1 MRFPT
6 RRAAASY
13 SAHCRWRAAEVRAQ
27 AERDAGIP
35 DREPISDLRDAL
47 ELDLR
52 THGGPRLLIEPRVGY
67 VAVRVLDADSG
78 RLIECAALKTAL
90 HNIAA
95 RLPRRLGL
103 RNLE

>member
-1 MRFPT
+1 MRFRT
-6 RRAAASY
+6 RQAAASY
-13 SAHCRWRAAEVRAQ
+13 SARCRWRAAEARAK

-35 DREPISDLRDAL
+35 DREPITDLRDPL

-52 THGGPRLLIEPRVGY
+52 THGGPHLRIEPRAGY
-67 VAVRVLDADSG
+67 IAVRVLDADTG
-78 RLIECAALKTAL
+78 QVIECAALKTAL
-90 HNIAA
+90 HRIAD